1 MRRARHNQCRRA
13 RVKNRDGVECP
24 GLRLEKMNRNFGPA
38 YLSPSNS
45 RARARAD
52 LKFFLKRLRH
62 RSISGRASRRPQN
75 LGKIC
80 SDELRAHARQGWLD
94 I

>member
-45 RARARAD
+45 RARARGSEILFETLTTPLHQREGESAAPESGED
-52 LKFFLKRLRH
+52 L
-62 RSISGRASRRPQN
+62 Q
-75 LGKIC
+75 
-80 SDELRAHARQGWLD
+80 
-94 I
+94 